1 MTVQLTDLINTTPQA
16 ATASSGTPN
25 VVDQN
30 VPVSQ
35 LASALGVTGGGPAE
49 YVAVATNTPATL
61 TGAQMAGADVV
72 VVRMTATLAG
82 AGTLNTDTAANIYAA
97 IPNPIIGGSYILRI
111 INTSSGNFAWTLTGG
126 TGVTITGTATIAQNT
141 TRDFVVTITSAT
153 AVAIQTIGVGTFS

>member
-1 MTVQLTDLINTTPQA
+1 MTVQLTDIISTTPQA
-16 ATASSGTPN
+16 AAASSGTPN
-25 VVDQN
+25 VLDQQ

-35 LASALGVTGGGPAE
+35 LAAALGATGGGPAKFA
-49 YVAVATNTPATL
+49 AVSTNTPATL

-72 VVRMTATLAG
+72 VVQMTAALAG

-97 IPNPIIGGSYILRI
+97 IPNPIIGASYILRI
-111 INTSSGNFAWTLTGG
+111 INSSSGNFAWTLTGG

-153 AVAIQTIGVGTFS
+153 AVAIRTIGTGTFS